1 MLSCVSIIPF
11 TLTSIFPARL
21 RASSRRARREEE
33 GREEEEGGEGGAE
46 GGEDGSW
53 NLPTTWP
60 RRKPNVVTWRVV
72 KGGKGNIGGQE
83 GQKGSRVSEGGR
95 RTKLEGGSQ
104 DMPVPFHPAMRQ
116 AQGGDHGTQ
125 RVP

>member
-1 MLSCVSIIPF
+1 MRSCVSIISF

-46 GGEDGSW
+46 GGEDGSR

-60 RRKPNVVTWRVV
+60 RRWPNVVTWRFVTGEER
-72 KGGKGNIGGQE
+72 KY
-83 GQKGSRVSEGGR
+83 RRTGR
-95 RTKLEGGSQ
+95 RKGQSSE
-104 DMPVPFHPAMRQ
+104 
-116 AQGGDHGTQ
+116 
-125 RVP
+125 